1 MQSSYSRWW
10 EGRIQWDKLSADSRS
25 FARTIWLHVPLPS
38 AKPIEIENDIPD
50 KMEVIRCVHALAVAL
65 KHHLRGERDW
75 SECTDLEQLLVN
87 LPNVSYPAWLFQ
99 TVLTFWVQY
108 NYAATNHPVTLTLHL
123 SSAVE
128 RYRLLSPGVLDTQVL
143 THLLTHVDGFTG
155 VISACERLL
164 RTPIPLGYNIAI
176 SRIVWI
182 FVFALPSQLW
192 GELGWW
198 SIAVT
203 IITAYALFAL
213 AEIGLEIEN
222 VSFFLKGGG
231 IFTKKGL
238 FANHRMRQP
247 WGEGPNDL
255 DLDRYC
261 NLLRLDLDDIM
272 AHPQDSNKVCST
284 LRSNA
289 VLVNVGDGYGTFE
302 WLSRIGDN
310 YF

>member
-38 AKPIEIENDIPD
+38 AEPPGNPNDVPD
-50 KMEVIRCVHALAVAL
+50 KIEVIRCVHTLAVAL
-65 KHHLRGERDW
+65 KHHLRGEREW
-75 SECTDLEQLLVN
+75 SECADLEQLLVH
-87 LPNVSYPAWLFQ
+87 LPN
-99 TVLTFWVQY
+99 Y
-108 NYAATNHPVTLTLHL
+108 NYTATNHPVTLTLHL

-128 RYRLLSPGVLDTQVL
+128 RYRLLPPGILDTQVL
-143 THLLTHVDGFTG
+143 THLLTHVDGFTS

-222 VSFFLKGGG
+222 
-231 IFTKKGL
+231 
-238 FANHRMRQP
+238 P

-261 NLLRLDLDDIM
+261 NLLRLDLDDII
-272 AHPQDSNKVCST
+272 AHPQGSDNGVKLYSISRSNPVLIDVGNSSST
-284 LRSNA
+284 L
-289 VLVNVGDGYGTFE
+289 E
-302 WLSRIGDN
+302 
-310 YF
+310 